1 VPGDYAPNGFEPA
14 RVRRVGLTY
23 MTAHPFSSF
32 PNVAFLDEYPLKPMK
47 AAKDLSCSLMNQFT
61 FVDLFAGIGGF
72 HHALERLG
80 GECVLAVEKD
90 PACQLVYRASF
101 PGTPLIGDIRTITRD
116 DNDLESSIAQIRKL
130 VPPHDVLT
138 AGFPCQ
144 PFSKSGFQHGT
155 RDKTRGTLFH
165 DIMSIV
171 IARKPEFVLLE
182 NVRNLAGPRHRETW
196 LLIIRSLREEGYIV
210 AEEPI
215 ILSPHQFSKSKGG
228 RPQVRERVFIAAYRP
243 RGNRVAEELTVRHL
257 MPDSA
262 RIPTWNIEDLLQ
274 DDKSIQ
280 GLERFRLS
288 SDEKSW
294 IDAWQ
299 NFVEI
304 VPDDNLPGF
313 PIWIDYFTDRFRS
326 RREFPVWKNDFVRK
340 NHAFYTTSPKR
351 RRALDQWMKRR
362 WGHEKRTILEFPQ
375 SRRKFEWQ
383 ARSVQPTRGE
393 RDLSQLVIQFR
404 PSGIRVKPATY
415 LPALVAVTQTS
426 VIGGRMRRIT
436 PLEAARL
443 QGFPDKVFRGEGVPL
458 AKSYRQL
465 GNAVNVGVA
474 RIVAESL
481 FRIANQE

>member
-1 VPGDYAPNGFEPA
+1 
-14 RVRRVGLTY
+14 
-23 MTAHPFSSF
+23 
-32 PNVAFLDEYPLKPMK
+32 
-47 AAKDLSCSLMNQFT
+47 
-61 FVDLFAGIGGF
+61 
-72 HHALERLG
+72 
-80 GECVLAVEKD
+80 
-90 PACQLVYRASF
+90 
-101 PGTPLIGDIRTITRD
+101 
-116 DNDLESSIAQIRKL
+116 
-130 VPPHDVLT
+130 
-138 AGFPCQ
+138 
-144 PFSKSGFQHGT
+144 
-155 RDKTRGTLFH
+155 
-165 DIMSIV
+165 
-171 IARKPEFVLLE
+171 
-182 NVRNLAGPRHRETW
+182 
-196 LLIIRSLREEGYIV
+196 
-210 AEEPI
+210 
-215 ILSPHQFSKSKGG
+215 
-228 RPQVRERVFIAAYRP
+228 
-243 RGNRVAEELTVRHL
+243 

-280 GLERFRLS
+280 GLERFQLS

-326 RREFPVWKNDFVRK
+326 RREFPAWKNDFVRK